1 VVCEIYIEMFNIYR
15 RETKASDDITSNDH
29 LAQVTKNIIVTWEL
43 KANFIVVDT
52 RLSGYTY
59 LSHNMHS

>member
-1 VVCEIYIEMFNIYR
+1 MVCEIYIEMFNIYR

-29 LAQVTKNIIVTWEL
+29 LSQVTKNIIVTWEL

-52 RLSGYTY
+52 RPPGNTY
-59 LSHNMHS
+59 LSHKMNS